1 MNTIKQEPRGIQ
13 SPALRRKDAAQY
25 LCVSLST
32 LDRKLKIP
40 RVIMAGSIK
49 YLIRDLDEYIMNN
62 RVTFYDAE

>member
-40 RVIMAGSIK
+40 RVIIAGSIK
-49 YLIRDLDEYIMNN
+49 YLIRDLDEYLMKN
-62 RVTFYDAE
+62 RVASYDA

>member
-49 YLIRDLDEYIMNN
+49 YLIRDLDEYLMKN
-62 RVTFYDAE
+62 RVASYDA

>member
-49 YLIRDLDEYIMNN
+49 YLIRDLDEYLMNN
-62 RVTFYDAE
+62 RVASYDA